1 MTDIQYT
8 QFLYKQFL
16 KYLLPLQVID
26 ETGNGFQEGL
36 EISDR

>member
-16 KYLLPLQVID
+16 KHLLALQVID